1 MSLVDQRDKYRVL
14 LSESVRA
21 TMGPVRGPDD
31 LLPGNPGG
39 AGRTLRSRGLL
50 HTPFH
55 LPEFLGD
62 LAWKSSSASITGAG
76 RPRITRP
83 TSVGVVPSPTGNCA
97 AGPTPWPPTWPG
109 RSRRRRRWSFWD
121 TRSRS
126 CSIAYLGVIKSGRA
140 YVPVDT
146 AVPPQRIERIAA
158 ASGAPLILS
167 PEKVAELSGGREP
180 APPWR
185 LGTDDHYY
193 IMFTS
198 GSTGEPKGVPITYG
212 CLQSFLRWILAEHAF
227 EEGREVFLNVVPYSF
242 DVSLMDTYPAL
253 VTGGTVTSVTKAEVA
268 NPRQLYQLLAASALT
283 TWVSTPSF
291 AQMCLVEPTFN
302 QGMLPRLRRFLFCG
316 ETLAPE
322 VASQLLDRFPA
333 AEVWNTYGPTEAT
346 VATTSIR
353 ITRAIL
359 DRYSPLPIG
368 YPMLGSRVLVMDEQR
383 RELPAGERGEII
395 IAGPN
400 VSPGYLNRPELNET
414 AFFHLDGQRAYRTGD
429 WGRYRDGMLFFEG
442 RIDNQIKLHGY
453 RIELADVEAN
463 LRALAGV
470 RDAVVLP
477 VLKQGAV
484 DSLAAFVILNER
496 PPRSDFQLA
505 CELKGQ
511 MIERLPAY
519 MIPRRFSFLESF
531 PMNTNGKADRRR
543 LAEALT

>member
-1 MSLVDQRDKYRVL
+1 MKIIERIDHWGRTTPDRPAY
-14 LSESVRA
+14 LS
-21 TMGPVRGPDD
+21 G
-31 LLPGNPGG
+31 
-39 AGRTLRSRGLL
+39 GRTLTYGELCRKSDVLAAHLARSLTEKAPVVVLG
-50 HTPFH
+50 HKE
-55 LPEFLGD
+55 PELIIAFLG
-62 LAWKSSSASITGAG
+62 AT
-76 RPRITRP
+76 
-83 TSVGVVPSPTGNCA
+83 
-97 AGPTPWPPTWPG
+97 
-109 RSRRRRRWSFWD
+109 
-121 TRSRS
+121 
-126 CSIAYLGVIKSGRA
+126 KSGRP

-167 PEKVAELSGGREP
+167 PEKVAELTSGAEP

-185 LGTDDHYY
+185 LETDDHYY

-212 CLQSFLRWILAEHAF
+212 CLQHFLRWTLAEHPF

-253 VTGGTVTSVTKAEVA
+253 VTGGTVASVTKADIA
-268 NPRQLYQLLAASALT
+268 NPKQLYQLMAASGLT

-322 VASQLLDRFPA
+322 VASQLLDRFPT

-346 VATTSIR
+346 VATTSIQ

-368 YPMLGSRVLVMDEQR
+368 YPMLGSRVIVMDEQR
-383 RELPAGERGEII
+383 RGQSEGERGEIVI
-395 IAGPN
+395 CGPN
-400 VSPGYLNRPELNET
+400 VSPGYLNRTELNET
-414 AFFHLDGQRAYRTGD
+414 AFFLLDGQRAYRTGD

-442 RIDNQIKLHGY
+442 RIDNQVKLHGH
-453 RIELADVEAN
+453 RIEPADVEAN

-477 VLKQGAV
+477 VIKQGAV
-484 DSLAAFVILNER
+484 DSLAAFVILNEQST
-496 PPRSDFQLA
+496 RSDFQLA
-505 CELKGQ
+505 CELKAQ

-519 MIPRRFSFLESF
+519 MIPRKFSFMDRF
-531 PMNTNGKADRRR
+531 PMNANGKADRRR

>member
-1 MSLVDQRDKYRVL
+1 MEIIERIDRWGR
-14 LSESVRA
+14 
-21 TMGPVRGPDD
+21 TTPDR
-31 LLPGNPGG
+31 PAHISG
-39 AGRTLRSRGLL
+39 GRTLTYGELCRRSDALAAHLAG
-50 HTPFH
+50 T
-55 LPEFLGD
+55 LPEKAPVVVLGHKEPE
-62 LAWKSSSASITGAG
+62 LL
-76 RPRITRP
+76 
-83 TSVGVVPSPTGNCA
+83 
-97 AGPTPWPPTWPG
+97 
-109 RSRRRRRWSFWD
+109 
-121 TRSRS
+121 
-126 CSIAYLGVIKSGRA
+126 IAYLGAIKSGRA

-146 AVPPQRIERIAA
+146 VSPPQRVERIAA
-158 ASGAPLILS
+158 ASGAPLVLT
-167 PEKVAELSGGREP
+167 PEKIAELSEGQGP

-212 CLQSFLRWILAEHAF
+212 CLQSFLRWMLAEHPF
-227 EEGREVFLNVVPYSF
+227 EEGGEVFLNVVPYSF

-268 NPRQLYQLLAASALT
+268 SPKQLYQLLAGSGLT

-302 QGMLPRLRRFLFCG
+302 QGMLPRIRRFLFCG

-322 VASQLLDRFPA
+322 IAAQLLERFPA

-353 ITRAIL
+353 ITREVL

-368 YPMLGSRVLVMDEQR
+368 YEMMGSRVLVMDEHR
-383 RELPAGERGEII
+383 REVPAGERGEII

-400 VSPGYLNRPELNET
+400 VSPGYLNRPELTEKV
-414 AFFHLDGQRAYRTGD
+414 FFNLDGRRAYRTGD
-429 WGRYRDGMLFFEG
+429 WGRCRDGLLFFEG
-442 RIDNQIKLHGY
+442 RMDNQVKLHGY
-453 RIELADVEAN
+453 RIEPADIEAN
-463 LRALAGV
+463 LRGLAGV

-477 VLKQGAV
+477 VLREGAV

-496 PPRSDFQLA
+496 PPRTDFQLA
-505 CELKGQ
+505 CDLKVQ
-511 MIERLPAY
+511 LTERLPAY

-531 PMNTNGKADRRR
+531 PMNTNGKADRRK
-543 LAEALT
+543 LAEALA

>member
-1 MSLVDQRDKYRVL
+1 VEIIARVDHWGR
-14 LSESVRA
+14 
-21 TMGPVRGPDD
+21 TIPDH
-31 LLPGNPGG
+31 PAYISG
-39 AGRTLRSRGLL
+39 GRTLTYGELCSKSDALAAHLARSLPRNAPVIVLGHKEPELL
-50 HTPFH
+50 I
-55 LPEFLGD
+55 
-62 LAWKSSSASITGAG
+62 AY
-76 RPRITRP
+76 
-83 TSVGVVPSPTGNCA
+83 VGVV
-97 AGPTPWPPTWPG
+97 
-109 RSRRRRRWSFWD
+109 
-121 TRSRS
+121 
-126 CSIAYLGVIKSGRA
+126 KSGRA
-140 YVPVDT
+140 YVPVET
-146 AVPPQRIERIAA
+146 ATPAQRIERIAA
-158 ASGAPLILS
+158 ASGAALVLY
-167 PEKVAELSGGREP
+167 PEKIAELCRGREP

-185 LGTDDHYY
+185 LAADDHYY

-212 CLQSFLRWILAEHAF
+212 CLQGFLGWMLAEHTF
-227 EEGREVFLNVVPYSF
+227 EDGREVFLNVVPYSF
-242 DVSLMDTYPAL
+242 DVSLMDTYLAL
-253 VTGGTVTSVTKAEVA
+253 VTGGTVTSVTRVELAS
-268 NPRQLYQLLAASALT
+268 PPQLYRLLSASALS

-291 AQMCLVEPTFN
+291 AQMCLVEPRFH

-316 ETLAPE
+316 ETLARE
-322 VASQLLDRFPA
+322 VASSLLDRFPA

-353 ITRAIL
+353 ITREIL
-359 DRYSPLPIG
+359 ERYSSLPIG
-368 YPMLGSRVLVMDEQR
+368 HPMPGSRVVVMDQER
-383 RELPAGERGEII
+383 RELPPGERGEIV

-414 AFFHLDGQRAYRTGD
+414 AFFHMNGLRAYRTGD
-429 WGRYRDGMLFFEG
+429 RGRYRDGMLFFEG

-463 LRALAGV
+463 LLALAEV

-477 VLKQGAV
+477 VLKEGAV

-496 PPRSDFQLA
+496 PARSDFQLA

-511 MIERLPAY
+511 LIERLPAY